1 MSRVTVTKTI
11 PQRAERVWSVLAEFD
26 RVAEFHPLVEASER
40 TPAGAPGVGTKRV
53 CRLYGGGVLE
63 ERITEWNEGEGYAA
77 RLELGSSPLRD
88 IRAEVRVRQDG
99 EHDAEVTL
107 DLTYSLGRGPVAW
120 LRDRLTMRSRVREA
134 LDAIITG
141 LNHHI
146 ATGEHIG
153 RGGSPSGILPGGPRA
168 AEARAGG

>member
-11 PQRAERVWSVLAEFD
+11 PQRAERVWSVLAECE
-26 RVAEFHPLVEASER
+26 RIVEFHPLVETSECS
-40 TPAGAPGVGTKRV
+40 PAGPPGVGTHRV
-53 CRLYGGGVLE
+53 CRLYGGGVLD
-63 ERITEWNEGEGYAA
+63 ERITAWNEGEGYSA
-77 RLELGSSPLRD
+77 RLELGGSSLRD
-88 IRAEVRVRQDG
+88 IHAEVRVRQDG
-99 EHDAEVTL
+99 EHDAAVTL
-107 DLTYSLGRGPVAW
+107 DLTYTLGRGPLSW
-120 LRDRLTMRSRVREA
+120 LRDRLIMRRRVREA

-153 RGGSPSGILPGGPRA
+153 PGGSPSGILPGGPRA